1 MARQTGLNN
10 TAGTL
15 LGLLAEHP
23 MTGWEL
29 VDEAGA
35 RVGNFWTIQRSQAYR
50 ELGLLETSGHV
61 KALPEEGRGRR
72 PYRITDAGRATYL
85 EWLQEMPA
93 DESVRV
99 PFLLKVAFMDDMP
112 RERFDE
118 LLSDQRRRH
127 TDRLAEYEQI
137 WHDIQDD
144 GPDRGGP
151 RLATLA
157 LGIAYERS
165 ALGWLDELPNFL
177 DPQAGLEGK

>member
-1 MARQTGLNN
+1 MTRQTGLNP

-15 LGLLAEHP
+15 LGLLAERP

-29 VDEAGA
+29 VDETGV

-50 ELGLLETSGHV
+50 ELAQLAANGHV
-61 KALPEEGRGRR
+61 EALPEEARHRR
-72 PYRITDAGRATYL
+72 PYRITDAGRAAYL

-118 LLSDQRRRH
+118 LLAAQRRRH
-127 TDRLAEYEQI
+127 AERLTRYEQN
-137 WHDIQDD
+137 WRELHGDD
-144 GPDRGGP
+144 TVRGGP

-165 ALGWLDELPNFL
+165 TLGWLDELPGFFEQQTRP
-177 DPQAGLEGK
+177 DVG